1 MKHLCRTTV
10 IQVVFCCCCFF
21 CHRQAHPFTNVAP
34 SGTASQSSTHD
45 NADAWKAIDG
55 NRNPNYHDGS
65 CTHTEFGLPHWWR
78 LQLPA
83 MYRISSISITNRD
96 IGADRINNA
105 EILIGNSLENNGNN
119 NPRCAVI
126 SSIPSSGTS
135 SFHCRGMVG
144 RFVNVYLSGTDPN
157 GVLTLCELEVYGE
170 LATLAPTINAV
181 VMGRNIV
188 VVQRKLCWSDAL
200 FYCRDFYW
208 DLLSIRS
215 EEEWRE
221 MEEVLRIQSPHL
233 TKHVWVGLR
242 RYLMAGTWFWMSGDS
257 MNFTY
262 WEAQSVWQNTSP
274 CGGMDTRNHF
284 YWRDLPCHDHLYFV
298 CLTDFKKYKDRVEF
312 YSSTRP

>member
-1 MKHLCRTTV
+1 MQIMGVCFWGVWLTCPMSKTHANNLMCFTYIMYYMCYKMTRPYTEGIWCWRNAETNDLQRSLLC
-10 IQVVFCCCCFF
+10 F
-21 CHRQAHPFTNVAP
+21 
-34 SGTASQSSTHD
+34 
-45 NADAWKAIDG
+45 
-55 NRNPNYHDGS
+55 
-65 CTHTEFGLPHWWR
+65 
-78 LQLPA
+78 LPA
-83 MYRISSISITNRD
+83 MD
-96 IGADRINNA
+96 PFW
-105 EILIGNSLENNGNN
+105 
-119 NPRCAVI
+119 PRCAVI